1 MILCLKDLF
10 EIHFFCVG
18 LSAKI
23 LLEKNVTSDLTLG
36 NTVVFLQIKKI
47 LYIYKFLYV
56 IFCVQSLSS
65 FAGFCCF
72 LCIRS
77 PKSYYCKWIMKKFK
91 NT

>member
-23 LLEKNVTSDLTLG
+23 LLEKNVTSDLTPG

-47 LYIYKFLYV
+47 LYINSYMLYFV
-56 IFCVQSLSS
+56 FCHRLQV
-65 FAGFCCF
+65 FVVFYA
-72 LCIRS
+72 
-77 PKSYYCKWIMKKFK
+77 
-91 NT
+91 